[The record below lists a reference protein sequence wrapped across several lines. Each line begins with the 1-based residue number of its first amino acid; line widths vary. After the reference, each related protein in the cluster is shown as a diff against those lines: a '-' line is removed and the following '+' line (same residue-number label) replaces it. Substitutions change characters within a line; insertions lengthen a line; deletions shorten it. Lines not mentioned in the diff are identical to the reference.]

1 MKRRDSHRVKHDMT
15 ELTSFPPADTRSPAV
30 AESPDP
36 QPSRRARWQAPGRVN
51 LIGEHTDYNAG
62 FVLPFALE
70 QTCTATALAVQRDT
84 LTLRSSARPE
94 AVELAPDE
102 LRPES
107 AGRIG
112 WAAYPAGVVWALRR
126 RGHTVPGLAIEM
138 DSAVPTGSGLS
149 SSAALVCAVA
159 TALDDL
165 LELGLSADE
174 LLAITRSAENDFVG
188 APTGGMDQL
197 AALRCEQGH
206 ALFCDMRTLTVQQV
220 PFDLDAHELAML
232 VVDTRAEHRHSDGEY
247 RQRRAGCERAAA
259 QLGVPALRDIDPSG
273 LDDALQRLP
282 DGELRRYTR
291 HVVTENERVLRTV
304 ELLRAG
310 RLAAIGPLLDESHVS
325 MRDDYRI
332 TIPELDVAADTLVAA
347 GALGARMTG
356 GGFGGCVIALI
367 ERSRAADAAATVE
380 AAFAEHGF
388 RAPAHF
394 LARPS
399 AGARRA

>member
-1 MKRRDSHRVKHDMT
+1 
-15 ELTSFPPADTRSPAV
+15 V
-30 AESPDP
+30 AESPEP
-36 QPSRRARWQAPGRVN
+36 QPSRQPPGQAPRQARWQAPGRVN

-70 QTCTATALAVQRDT
+70 QTCTATAVAVQRDT
-84 LTLRSSARPE
+84 LTLRSSGRPDP
-94 AVELAPDE
+94 VEIASGE

-107 AGRIG
+107 ADRLG

-126 RGHTVPGLAIEM
+126 RGHDVPGLAVEL
-138 DSAVPTGSGLS
+138 DSAVPTGAGLS

-159 TALDDL
+159 AAVDDL
-165 LELGLSADE
+165 LGLRLPAEE

-206 ALFCDMRTLTVQQV
+206 ALFCDMRTLEVQQV
-220 PFDLDAHELAML
+220 PFDLDAHRLSML

-259 QLGVPALRDIDPSG
+259 SLGVPALRDVTPSG
-273 LDDALQRLP
+273 LDDALRRLP
-282 DGELRRYTR
+282 DDELRRYTR

-310 RLAAIGPLLDESHVS
+310 EVAAIGPLLDQSHAS

-332 TIPELDVAADTLVAA
+332 TIAELDVAADTLVAA

-367 ERSRAADAAATVE
+367 AQSRAADAASAVE
-380 AAFAEHGF
+380 HEFGRRGF
-388 RAPAHF
+388 RAPVHF
-394 LARPS
+394 LAHPS
-399 AGARRA
+399 AGARPA

>member
-1 MKRRDSHRVKHDMT
+1 V
-15 ELTSFPPADTRSPAV
+15 V
-30 AESPDP
+30 ESPDP
-36 QPSRRARWQAPGRVN
+36 PSSRRARWQAPGRVN

-70 QTCTATALAVQRDT
+70 QTCTATALPVQRDT
-84 LTLRSSARPE
+84 LTMRSSARPE
-94 AVELAPDE
+94 PVEVAADE

-126 RGHTVPGLAIEM
+126 RGHSVPGLVLEL

-165 LELGLSADE
+165 LQLGLSADE

-206 ALFCDMRTLTVQQV
+206 ALFCDMRTLTAQQV
-220 PFDLDAHELAML
+220 PFDLDAHGLAVL
-232 VVDTRAEHRHSDGEY
+232 VIDTRAEHRHSDGEY
-247 RQRRAGCERAAA
+247 RQRRAGCERAAEL
-259 QLGVPALRDIDPSG
+259 LGVTALRDIDPSG
-273 LDDALQRLP
+273 LDDALRRLP
-282 DGELRRYTR
+282 DDELRRYTR

-304 ELLRAG
+304 ELLSAG
-310 RLAAIGPLLDESHVS
+310 QLRAIGPLLDESHAS

-332 TIPELDVAADTLVAA
+332 TIPELDVAAEALVAA

-356 GGFGGCVIALI
+356 GGFGGCVIALV
-367 ERSRAADAAATVE
+367 EQSRAADAAVVVE
-380 AAFAEHGF
+380 AQFARHGF

>member
-1 MKRRDSHRVKHDMT
+1 
-15 ELTSFPPADTRSPAV
+15 
-30 AESPDP
+30 
-36 QPSRRARWQAPGRVN
+36 VN

-84 LTLRSSARPE
+84 LTLRSSAHPDP
-94 AVELAPDE
+94 VEIAPGE

-107 AGRIG
+107 ADRLG

-126 RGHTVPGLAIEM
+126 RGHDVPGLAVEL
-138 DSAVPTGSGLS
+138 DSAVPTGAGLS

-159 TALDDL
+159 TAVDDL
-165 LELGLSADE
+165 LGLRLPAE
-174 LLAITRSAENDFVG
+174 VLLAITRSAENDFVG

-206 ALFCDMRTLTVQQV
+206 ALFCDMRTLEIQQV
-220 PFDLDAHELAML
+220 PFDLDAHGLSML

-247 RQRRAGCERAAA
+247 RQRRTGCERAAA
-259 QLGVPALRDIDPSG
+259 SLGVPALRDIAPSD
-273 LDDALQRLP
+273 LDDALRRLP
-282 DGELRRYTR
+282 DELRRYTR

-304 ELLRAG
+304 ELLRTG
-310 RLAAIGPLLDESHVS
+310 EVAAIGPLLDQSHAS

-332 TIPELDVAADTLVAA
+332 TIAELDVAADALDAA

-367 ERSRAADAAATVE
+367 PQSRAADAASAVE
-380 AAFAEHGF
+380 REFARRGF

-394 LARPS
+394 VTRPS
-399 AGARRA
+399 AGARPA